1 MRWSQILPEAIAEG
15 CGAQRI
21 ASVTADSRA
30 VVPGSLFF
38 ALRGHDLDG
47 HDFIGEALAAG
58 AVGVVAERQVAVPPE
73 TRLVV
78 DPQARTLFGQA
89 AARLYGRPSRDL
101 PVVAVT
107 GTNGKTTLA
116 WLVAGLFRQGG
127 VIGTLGWG
135 RPGVLEPAGE
145 TTPDPVTFQE
155 RLDRMRQDGYDG
167 VAMEAS
173 SHGLEQQRLAGTH
186 VAGAVWTNLTPEHL
200 DYHGDY
206 AAYRRAK
213 QRLFERPELGFAVLN
228 AEDPEGPGFAR
239 ALDSGVPIWWF
250 GGDRGDVRVAELQCR
265 PDGLLLGAETPA
277 GSLEVRSGLVG
288 SVNASN
294 LLAAIA
300 TGLALGLTPEEVA
313 RRLSAVPPV
322 PGRMEDLGETPAGAR
337 IWIDFAH
344 TPDALE
350 RTLTGARELTE
361 GNLWAVFGAG
371 GDRDRA
377 KRPAMGAVADR
388 IGDRVVLTSD
398 NPRGEP
404 PEAILAAIASGMDRL
419 EPEYLPDR
427 AEAIAAALEGAGPGD
442 GVVIA
447 GKGHENYQEVGGRFL
462 PFSDREAVARWRQR
476 VAETADHDDPG

>member
-1 MRWSQILPEAIAEG
+1 MKWSQILPEAIAEG
-15 CGAQRI
+15 SGALRL

-38 ALRGHDLDG
+38 ALSGHDLDG

-58 AVGVVAERQVAVPPE
+58 AVGVVAEREVAVPPE

-78 DPQARTLFGQA
+78 DPRARALFGQA
-89 AARLYGRPSRDL
+89 AARLYGRPSQDL

-116 WLVAGLFRQGG
+116 WLIAGLFHQGG

-135 RPGVLEPAGE
+135 RPGALEPAGE
-145 TTPDPVTFQE
+145 TTPDPVTLQG
-155 RLDRMRQDGYDG
+155 RLDRMRQEGYGG

-186 VAGAVWTNLTPEHL
+186 VTGAVWTNLTPEHL

-206 AAYRRAK
+206 SAYRRAK
-213 QRLFERPELGFAVLN
+213 RRLFERPELGFAVLN
-228 AEDPEGPGFAR
+228 ADDPEGPGFAE
-239 ALDSGVPIWWF
+239 ALAPEVPVWWF
-250 GGDRGDVRVAELQCR
+250 GRHRGDVRGVELECR
-265 PDGLLLGAETPA
+265 PDGLLLEAQTPA
-277 GSLEVRSGLVG
+277 GPLEVRSALVG
-288 SVNASN
+288 SVNGGN

-313 RRLSAVPPV
+313 RRLSGVAPV

-337 IWIDFAH
+337 VWVDFAH

-350 RTLTGARELTE
+350 RTLTGGRELTE
-361 GNLWAVFGAG
+361 GTLWAVFGAG

-377 KRPAMGAVADR
+377 KRPVMGAVADR
-388 IGDRVVLTSD
+388 LCDRVVLTSD

-404 PEAILAAIASGMDRL
+404 PEAILSAIASGMDRL
-419 EPEYLPDR
+419 EPQCIPDR
-427 AEAIAAALEGAGPGD
+427 GEAIAAALQGAGPGD
-442 GVVIA
+442 VVVIA
-447 GKGHENYQEVGGRFL
+447 GKGHETHQEVDGRFL
-462 PFSDREAVARWRQR
+462 PFSDREAVARWQHR